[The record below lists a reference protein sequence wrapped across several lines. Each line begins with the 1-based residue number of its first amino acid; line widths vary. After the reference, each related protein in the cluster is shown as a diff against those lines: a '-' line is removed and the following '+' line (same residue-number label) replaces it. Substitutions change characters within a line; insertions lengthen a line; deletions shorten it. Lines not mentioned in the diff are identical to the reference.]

1 MIKTYPEKFDI
12 IVVGAGHAGV
22 EAALVACRLGAK
34 VLLITQDT
42 DAIARMSCN
51 PAVGGIAKGQLAAE
65 VDVFGGIIARAADRT
80 GLHFKVLNRS
90 KGPAVQSPRV
100 QCDRAL
106 YSEVVKKIL
115 MQESGGNLLL
125 LRGEIAEISV
135 GDDGTNGVIDT
146 EGNLYN
152 SKAVIVCAG
161 TFLRGLLHTGLR
173 SFKGGRIFE
182 KPSEKLSESLLKL
195 GVTIKRF
202 KTGTPPRLKGS
213 TINFDILEKQYSDEP
228 PEPISLFTNEKEL
241 NKEKFLPCAI
251 TYTNKHIKEVIKN
264 NLDRSPLYSGII
276 KSTGPRYCPS
286 IEDKIVKFPERERH
300 QVFLEPEGFA
310 AEEYYPN
317 GISTSLPEDVQEE
330 IVHSLPGCENAQ
342 ITRYGYAVE
351 YDYFPPDEEVFHTLE
366 SKKIPRLYFAG
377 QVNGTTGYEEA
388 AALGIVAGINAVLK
402 IRGAEPFIIGRDEG
416 YIGVLVDDLV
426 TKGVL
431 EPYRLFTSRAEYRL
445 SLRWDNVDLRLM
457 PKAFELGLYDEKI
470 RQDFYLYKNI
480 IEESFS
486 TIMSKPSIYSVLS
499 SENELEVIRNS
510 VDKILTYEPS
520 SDSYWVRARALK
532 EIAIMLKYEGYV
544 KRERESALKI
554 KKLESRKIPADFD
567 YNSIKGILN
576 ETRDKLNRIRP
587 STLGQAMRISG
598 ITPSDIMLI
607 SLHIEKLKQTA
618 TSCAKDE

>member
-1 MIKTYPEKFDI
+1 
-12 IVVGAGHAGV
+12 
-22 EAALVACRLGAK
+22 
-34 VLLITQDT
+34 
-42 DAIARMSCN
+42 
-51 PAVGGIAKGQLAAE
+51 
-65 VDVFGGIIARAADRT
+65 
-80 GLHFKVLNRS
+80 
-90 KGPAVQSPRV
+90 
-100 QCDRAL
+100 
-106 YSEVVKKIL
+106 
-115 MQESGGNLLL
+115 
-125 LRGEIAEISV
+125 
-135 GDDGTNGVIDT
+135 
-146 EGNLYN
+146 
-152 SKAVIVCAG
+152 
-161 TFLRGLLHTGLR
+161 
-173 SFKGGRIFE
+173 
-182 KPSEKLSESLLKL
+182 
-195 GVTIKRF
+195 
-202 KTGTPPRLKGS
+202 
-213 TINFDILEKQYSDEP
+213 
-228 PEPISLFTNEKEL
+228 
-241 NKEKFLPCAI
+241 
-251 TYTNKHIKEVIKN
+251 
-264 NLDRSPLYSGII
+264 
-276 KSTGPRYCPS
+276 
-286 IEDKIVKFPERERH
+286 
-300 QVFLEPEGFA
+300 
-310 AEEYYPN
+310 
-317 GISTSLPEDVQEE
+317 VQEE

-480 IEESFS
+480 VEESFS